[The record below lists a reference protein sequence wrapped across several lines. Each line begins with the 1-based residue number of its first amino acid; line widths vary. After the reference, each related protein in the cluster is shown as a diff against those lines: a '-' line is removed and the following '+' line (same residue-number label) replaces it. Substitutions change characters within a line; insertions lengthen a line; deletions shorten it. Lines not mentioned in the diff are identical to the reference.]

1 MSGTSP
7 RSIPWQTGL
16 SWLAGPLFDK
26 ELRVSSRRRRLY
38 GLRFGYICLFGVVLV
53 YAWFMVARPGRNTSA
68 VVQASR
74 MSEVGKI
81 ITAAIVWFQFVAAQI
96 LAAVLLSGAIAT
108 EIRHRTLD
116 VLFTTPVS
124 NAQIVMGK
132 LLSGLTQMGLLL
144 GISLPLLAIIR
155 VFGGVPWDFLICGL
169 CLTLSTAVLVAALS
183 LWLGITNRQAQQ
195 VAMNAVALCGVF
207 WFTSGILLSVLT
219 AARQVSNATA
229 SMILGLT
236 NPYAIL
242 GRQTAAMLR
251 GSGAGPG
258 AIPWFIY
265 CLIVLAGA
273 GALLLFCIWRLRS
286 MATSVVARP
295 SGSGGASVPARQV
308 VRGRTTSGWLPWR
321 RRQAIRPVKGS
332 PIVWKELC
340 RPRLA
345 RNRRGIVT
353 VILIGIAVVLGIAS
367 LVALIYLND
376 EALVPICMGLAYIA
390 GLLFLIE
397 VASSAAGAIPRE
409 KESRAWPILLATPLS
424 NGEIVRGKAIAAIR
438 RNLLLLVSIPVLGL
452 TAFLFSSVSGTFGHV
467 FYSSGMS
474 AIHLVGS
481 TVFLVGLGLYVG
493 TKAKTTTAAVVTT
506 LGTYFITRIAFG
518 FLYTVG
524 MMAAGEILRSMG
536 RDVTLTLS
544 IVTTILS
551 TLLYAGMGLLF
562 ARLAAGRLRRNVFS

>member
-1 MSGTSP
+1 MAISP
-7 RSIPWQTGL
+7 TIQALERMNPLRLT
-16 SWLAGPLFDK
+16 GPLFDK

-38 GLRFGYICLFGVVLV
+38 GLRFGYICLFGIVLV

-81 ITAAIVWFQFVAAQI
+81 ITAAIVWFQFVATQI

-132 LLSGLTQMGLLL
+132 LLSGLMQVGLLL
-144 GISLPLLAIIR
+144 AISLPLLAIVR
-155 VFGGVPWDFLICGL
+155 VFGGVPWDFLVCGF
-169 CLTLSTAVLVAALS
+169 CLTLATAVFVAALS

-195 VAMNAVALCGVF
+195 VAMNAVALCVLF
-207 WFTSGILLSVLT
+207 WICSWMALAMLVRIGWLSNT
-219 AARQVSNATA
+219 IATA
-229 SMILGLT
+229 ILNLT
-236 NPYAIL
+236 NPYVVL
-242 GRQTAAMLR
+242 GSQTHAMLR
-251 GSGAGPG
+251 GSGGRLTAV
-258 AIPWFIY
+258 PWFVNG
-265 CLIVLAGA
+265 LVALAGA

-286 MATSVVARP
+286 MATGVSVRP
-295 SGSGGASVPARQV
+295 PRRGASVPARQAV
-308 VRGRTTSGWLPWR
+308 GRLATSGWLPWR
-321 RRQAIRPVKGS
+321 RSQAIRPVKGS

-353 VILIGIAVVLGIAS
+353 VVLIGIAVVLAIAS
-367 LVALIYLND
+367 LLALIYVNHD
-376 EALVPICMGLAYIA
+376 ALIPICMGLAYIV
-390 GLLFLIE
+390 GLLFFLE

-424 NGEIVRGKAIAAIR
+424 NGEIVRGKAIGAIR
-438 RNLLLLVSIPVLGL
+438 RSLPLLALAPVLGL
-452 TAFLFSSVSGTFGHV
+452 TALLFSSFQGGFGRM
-467 FYSSGMS
+467 FYSAGMS

-481 TVFLVGLGLYVG
+481 TVFLIGFGLYVG
-493 TKAKTTTAAVVTT
+493 TKAKTATAAVVTT
-506 LGTYFITRIAFG
+506 LGTYFITRIAIG

-536 RDVTLTLS
+536 HDVTLTLS

-562 ARLAAGRLRRNVFS
+562 ARRAAGRLRRNVFS